1 MNQLGLGGGSF
12 ISKQIGEM
20 KALTK
25 LNLAERNMSD
35 KGVTILLKGLAPLL

>member
-1 MNQLGLGGGSF
+1 MNQLGLGGAIFLSE
-12 ISKQIGEM
+12 QIGEM

-25 LNLAERNMSD
+25 LNLAECNMSD